1 MMVIGSE
8 QREALSAK
16 LIFHVNEDDLKK
28 MFREEIDKAIANIK
42 ERVTEYLVSH
52 FRIQ

>member
-1 MMVIGSE
+1 MVIGLE
-8 QREALSAK
+8 EGGTFNAK
-16 LIFHVNEDDLKK
+16 LIFHVNENDLKK

-52 FRIQ
+52 IRIQ